1 MGEDEEEEDEDEEE
15 EAGPLLAG
23 LELLP
28 REQVARLK
36 EEVKSQMEQEFD
48 SIISEVRTPGWAG
61 TPTGAL
67 GPPWLGSVVTPGGPP
82 QGWDP
87 LARLGLHWGLQLG
100 WLSPSSTGDPLVA
113 VGHPDHTREPLTILS
128 TP

>member
-67 GPPWLGSVVTPGGPP
+67 GLP
-82 QGWDP
+82 
-87 LARLGLHWGLQLG
+87 
-100 WLSPSSTGDPLVA
+100 
-113 VGHPDHTREPLTILS
+113 
-128 TP
+128 